1 MTKIIVKIDEK
12 ISKFTMSGLP
22 DRPGMAGEIFGRL
35 GSEGINI
42 HMMAA
47 SGSEEGRTD
56 ISLTVGDDDANRVAV
71 VLENAREELGAA
83 DVTKKTE
90 VVAISLVADDLHRQP
105 GVAGRMFRTLSAQG
119 INIEMVSAANTAVI
133 CLIDSRFLDTAKEAL
148 TQEFAADLV
157 H

>member
-1 MTKIIVKIDEK
+1 MTKIVVKTDEK
-12 ISKFTMSGLP
+12 ISKFTVSGLP
-22 DRPGMAGEIFGRL
+22 DRPGMAAEIFGRL
-35 GSEGINI
+35 GNEGINI

-47 SGSEEGRTD
+47 SGSEAGRTD
-56 ISLTVGDDDANRVAV
+56 ISLTVGDEDSDKVAR
-71 VLENAREELGAA
+71 VLEAARSELEAA
-83 DVTKKTE
+83 EVTRKTE

-133 CLIDSRFLDTAKEAL
+133 CLIDSRFLAAAKETL
-148 TQEFAADLV
+148 TQEFAAELV